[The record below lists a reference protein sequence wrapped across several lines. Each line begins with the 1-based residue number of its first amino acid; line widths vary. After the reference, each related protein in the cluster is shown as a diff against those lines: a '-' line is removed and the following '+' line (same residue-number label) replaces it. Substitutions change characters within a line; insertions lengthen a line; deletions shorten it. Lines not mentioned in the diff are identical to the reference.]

1 MKKEEKM
8 YQEALDKLIAS
19 GVKEEAVKDREYL
32 FSLVRPEYMIETNK
46 LRTESEV
53 LINKWRLKSKEDAYD
68 RYQKELVGSVA
79 TQLFELVYMAYMM
92 MARG

>member
-68 RYQKELVGSVA
+68 RYQKELISSVA
-79 TQLFELVYMAYMM
+79 TQLFELVYMAYMT